1 MKECPRCGAVYDG
14 HRWIPEPDAELK
26 RDLAKKSH
34 EMRLC
39 PGDVRLQ
46 KRQVEGIVT
55 LKGAFME
62 SHRDEIANLVNRVA
76 REGRRRNVS
85 ARIFEVVE
93 DDRGIVIETS
103 DEHLAE
109 RMGKEVQ
116 KAFKGNLEIKWQE
129 KDTFARVVWQRD

>member
-1 MKECPRCGAVYDG
+1 VYDG

-55 LKGAFME
+55 LKGSFME

>member
-26 RDLAKKSH
+26 RALAKKAR
-34 EMRLC
+34 EKQLC
-39 PGDVRLQ
+39 PGDLRRS

-55 LKGAFME
+55 LKGAFMK
-62 SHRDEIANLVNRVA
+62 SHRDDIANLVNRVA

-93 DDRGIVIETS
+93 DDGDIIIETT

-109 RMGKEVQ
+109 RMGKEVE
-116 KAFKGNLEIKWQE
+116 KAFKGNLQIKWQE